1 MSQTAKVIDLYDS
14 LLDAKDDRTRAKIIA
29 GAFES
34 LEDRYPEL
42 RDMATASGVRQT
54 ELRLQKE
61 IEQVRLRIEEV
72 RNELTLEIHQIR
84 ADLSREIEQV
94 RTDLTREIEQVRR
107 DLSKEIE
114 QVRTDLAREVGQV
127 RLRIE
132 EVKADL
138 SKQITTG
145 NFKMLV
151 WISGLLFAHLVTVM
165 AVILG
170 TRL

>member
-1 MSQTAKVIDLYDS
+1 MSHPAKVIDLYDS

-29 GAFES
+29 SAFES

-42 RDMATASGVRQT
+42 RDMATASGVRET

-61 IEQVRLRIEEV
+61 IEQVRA
-72 RNELTLEIHQIR
+72 N
-84 ADLSREIEQV
+84 LSKDIEQV
-94 RTDLTREIEQVRR
+94 RA

-114 QVRTDLAREVGQV
+114 QVRADLSKDIEQV

-132 EVKADL
+132 EVRADL
-138 SKQITTG
+138 SRQKIEQVRADLSRQIAAG
-145 NFKMLV
+145 NVKMLF
-151 WISGLLFAHLVTVM
+151 WTAGLLFAQMVTIV

-170 TRL
+170 VTMG